1 MSKQKNEAVNLI
13 EKANYE
19 FFKHNYDKSLT
30 MYQEILEK
38 FSTKI
43 STDMAAKIEFKI
55 ALIFENI
62 QCWEEEI
69 KYLESAMS
77 KESQI
82 TEKCL
87 IKKSSALMRLHQFE
101 DALELLNSLKISND
115 SSEISTIKRLITICT
130 HKIQFEKEN
139 PTNSIPEEIWTDI
152 FLFLNVKE
160 VTNLS
165 LGNLNPN
172 SIF

>member
-19 FFKHNYDKSLT
+19 FFKHNYDKALT
-30 MYQEILEK
+30 KYQEILDK

-43 STDMAAKIEFKI
+43 STDMTAKIEFKI

-101 DALELLNSLKISND
+101 DALKLLNSLTISKE
-115 SSEISTIKRLITICT
+115 SSEASTVKRLITICR
-130 HKIQFEKEN
+130 HKIYFEKEN
-139 PTNSIPEEIWTDI
+139 PTNSIPEEVWTDI

-160 VTNLS
+160 VSTLS
-165 LGNLNPN
+165 LG
-172 SIF
+172 IFSPISH